1 MKSSLEKL
9 HLIVSTNENDII
21 RIETFQIEMSNIDV
35 WQ

>member
-1 MKSSLEKL
+1 MKISLEKR

-35 WQ
+35 